1 MRRPGNKTILLLLAV
16 LAALLVAGCGGG
28 GGDETETTATTTEEP
43 QKLSKAELIEQGDDI
58 CAEVNAAVGAL
69 SSEVEASSIPETSEK
84 TSNLYIGMVERLQE
98 LGAPE
103 GAESSF
109 TSFMEAAEELAKVE
123 GEVKLATEREDSEAL
138 GEASSEATPALEEF
152 ETQAETYG
160 FKECSE
166 GPHATLGG
174 PGSSTGAEGSE
185 AGEEAESF
193 EEEGGVEPEAEYVEP
208 EVEEVPPEEE
218 VAPET
223 GGAGGGA
230 EVAPEGGGETG
241 GGGSESGGVGPG

>member
-1 MRRPGNKTILLLLAV
+1 VRRPGHKTTLLLLAV

-28 GGDETETTATTTEEP
+28 GGDETTDETAATTEEP

-58 CAEVNAAVGAL
+58 CAETNAAVGAL
-69 SSEVEASSIPETSEK
+69 SSEIEASSIPETAEK
-84 TSNLYIGMVERLQE
+84 TSNLYIGMVEGLQE

-109 TSFMEAAEELAKVE
+109 TSFMEAAEEFAKVE
-123 GEVKLATEREDSEAL
+123 GEVKLAIEREDSEAL
-138 GEASSEATPALEEF
+138 GEASSAAGPALEEF

-160 FKECSE
+160 FEECSE
-166 GPHATLGG
+166 GPQATLGG
-174 PGSSTGAEGSE
+174 GSSGAEG
-185 AGEEAESF
+185 GEEFEGA
-193 EEEGGVEPEAEYVEP
+193 EEEAGGVEPEAEYEEP
-208 EVEEVPPEEE
+208 EYEEAPPEEE

-241 GGGSESGGVGPG
+241 GSESGGVGPG